1 MNYTL
6 LEWKVCNMYEN
17 KTGKD
22 ITILELPHF
31 YLANEKK
38 QENKIEDI
46 QYLCYGLYQLYH
58 FEFFCSEFNCHNL
71 SSVLFAQF
79 SYIHYTTYVSSTTK
93 YQRLIRT
100 TTKSE
105 KKKHFFSS
113 AEYSF

>member
-1 MNYTL
+1 MYEL
-6 LEWKVCNMYEN
+6 YVIRVEGMYEN
-17 KTGKD
+17 KIGKD

-46 QYLCYGLYQLYH
+46 QYLCHGLYQLYH

-71 SSVLFAQF
+71 SRVLFALF
-79 SYIHYTTYVSSTTK
+79 SYIYYTYVSYTTK
-93 YQRLIRT
+93 YHRLIRT

-105 KKKHFFSS
+105 KKKHFF
-113 AEYSF
+113 FFC